1 MNKASKLSYKYANES
16 VDNAIDN
23 LFSIVDIDNTLS
35 IEDKEKVLR
44 EIWLLLSIK
53 NGMGGE

>member
-23 LFSIVDIDNTLS
+23 LFSIVDIDNTLL